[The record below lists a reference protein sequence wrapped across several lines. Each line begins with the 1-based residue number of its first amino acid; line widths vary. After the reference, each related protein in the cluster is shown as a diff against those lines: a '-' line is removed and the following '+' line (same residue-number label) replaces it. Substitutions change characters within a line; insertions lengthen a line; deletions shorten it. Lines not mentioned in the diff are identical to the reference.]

1 MGGGGKSSSSTSNT
15 NTSGQNAIQGD
26 NLGTAISGVNG
37 STINVQST
45 DHGAIEKAAQLGELA
60 MTTLGNATENV
71 VDKNAE
77 VAKSAMSTTADV
89 SNNAMKNVTAFAD
102 TAINKYSSSNSENL
116 QMMAGLAG
124 SQATQNAKN
133 LETVAALAQ
142 AKADGGQVAT
152 SEQMTKT
159 VMYLAAAAVGAF
171 AIMRLG

>member
-171 AIMRLG
+171 AIMRMG